1 MNSFLAPLKALG
13 YLGRAPATLPIE
25 PRPAAP
31 NYRGF
36 HVNDWE
42 VCIGCGTCASICDN
56 KAITMVEIKD
66 LAGDPIKGVK
76 PQRPAIDYGRCC
88 WCALCVDICP
98 TGAIALSREY
108 VHVGTDLNTFFFLP
122 DSNGIHGLGFAKGW
136 AKSADSDLLD
146 LRRQP
151 MPESDANTRIDSFVE
166 IVQGFDDQTAL
177 LESSRCI
184 QCGMCHDACP
194 THMNA
199 PEYIRAI
206 WEGDLEEAV
215 RQIYRTN
222 PLANVCGRVCTHR
235 CETACSVGHRG
246 DPISIRWLKRY
257 AMDKLSPERILQIA
271 SEGRVTEP
279 SGHKIAIVGSGPGGL
294 TTAFD
299 LARQGHA
306 VTIFEAYPLPGGMM
320 RYGIPEYRLPYD
332 KLDEDI
338 AVIQAMGVTIQCNT
352 QIGKDITMAEL
363 ERDFDATVIATGLH
377 LGRSTRIPGADH
389 SKVYTAIDLLSKI
402 TLNQEFEVAEKIGVI
417 GGGNVAFDIAR
428 CLARLQKQR
437 YGKVGM
443 VVTALEAA
451 DKMLADAS
459 EITESD
465 EEGIE
470 LHTSRGPKACVI
482 ENGQLVGLETVKCVS
497 IFDEQGR
504 FHPKYDETDVIRHPV
519 DMIVEAIGQAP
530 ALEFLGNELTERL
543 KWTPRGRPAIDENGR
558 TSESWLW
565 AVGDLVKGPDVIHG
579 VAMGHQVAQSIHS
592 YLTN

>member
-1 MNSFLAPLKALG
+1 
-13 YLGRAPATLPIE
+13 
-25 PRPAAP
+25 
-31 NYRGF
+31 
-36 HVNDWE
+36 
-42 VCIGCGTCASICDN
+42 
-56 KAITMVEIKD
+56 
-66 LAGDPIKGVK
+66 
-76 PQRPAIDYGRCC
+76 
-88 WCALCVDICP
+88 
-98 TGAIALSREY
+98 
-108 VHVGTDLNTFFFLP
+108 
-122 DSNGIHGLGFAKGW
+122 
-136 AKSADSDLLD
+136 
-146 LRRQP
+146 
-151 MPESDANTRIDSFVE
+151 
-166 IVQGFDDQTAL
+166 
-177 LESSRCI
+177 
-184 QCGMCHDACP
+184 
-194 THMNA
+194 MNA

-271 SEGRVTEP
+271 NEGRVTES
-279 SGHKIAIVGSGPGGL
+279 SGYKIAIVGSGPGGL

-352 QIGKDITMAEL
+352 QVGKDITMAEL
-363 ERDFDATVIATGLH
+363 ERDFEATVIATGLH

-389 SKVYTAIDLLSKI
+389 PNVYTAIDLLSKI

-451 DKMLADAS
+451 DQMLADAS
-459 EITESD
+459 EVTESD

-470 LHTSRGPKACVI
+470 LYTSRGPKACI
-482 ENGQLVGLETVKCVS
+482 IKNGQLVGLETVKCVS

-504 FHPKYDETDVIRHPV
+504 FHPKYDETDVIQHPV
-519 DMIVEAIGQAP
+519 NMIVEAIGQAP

-543 KWTPRGRPAIDENGR
+543 KWTPRGRPEIDENGR

-579 VAMGHQVAQSIHS
+579 IAMGHQVAQSIHVS
-592 YLTN
+592 LTS